1 MSTNDILFLLT
12 KLCIDINI
20 DIISHFQVLVLFPIF
35 RRVCCKHPSK
45 IFVVT
50 RFADFQS
57 VPWWCDDVAVSCPRV
72 SCSIAQVKKDHP
84 LGRIYLKLE
93 DTMIVY
99 FFIRTGIQYSSTVVR
114 IERPSKIQR
123 IFLKKRYTFMPC
135 SRIPSSF
142 I

>member
-1 MSTNDILFLLT
+1 MSRL
-12 KLCIDINI
+12 KV
-20 DIISHFQVLVLFPIF
+20 HVLFSIF
-35 RRVCCKHPSK
+35 CRARRKHPSE
-45 IFVVT
+45 ISVVT
-50 RFADFQS
+50 RFANFQS

-84 LGRIYLKLE
+84 FGRICLKLK
-93 DTMIVY
+93 DTMMVN

-114 IERPSKIQR
+114 IERPSKVQR
-123 IFLKKRYTFMPC
+123 IFLKKRYTYVPC